1 MVRDV
6 DRFIAEQAREFIWK
20 RNLQPYDAIHLATA
34 YRMKLLH
41 LDTYDRADLGKLS
54 GKSGSFAM
62 KISEPP
68 LIPYQTEIPKIEPGQ
83 QTTSKSKEV
92 PPGKVAPNRIMAN
105 SLLMT
110 AKNIDPKEPE

>member
-54 GKSGSFAM
+54 GKLGSPAM

-83 QTTSKSKEV
+83 QTTSKSKRSAARKS
-92 PPGKVAPNRIMAN
+92 G
-105 SLLMT
+105 
-110 AKNIDPKEPE
+110 PKSNNG